1 MLERLQSSLEAG
13 HVLPAG
19 ERAWDQMQRRL
30 GEAIDSHT
38 VVQAAAADCAPAE
51 APGVGTATPR
61 ATPAWLS
68 PAGGN
73 KAGEAAPR
81 EEATS
86 GVLSSQPTQLPD
98 PFDPTHAP
106 TRRDPFEPRGPVQGS
121 PLHAASYRGCSG
133 KEPIGQSAVDSGASF
148 EGYGQG
154 RLGQMAQMAQRR
166 EEEGRRNA
174 IRQADFPTPISAR
187 PPSSG
192 ITQPCLDDW
201 I

>member
-1 MLERLQSSLEAG
+1 
-13 HVLPAG
+13 VLPAS

-38 VVQAAAADCAPAE
+38 VVQTENPE
-51 APGVGTATPR
+51 EKPVGA

-73 KAGEAAPR
+73 KAGEAAPQ
-81 EEATS
+81 EEAAS
-86 GVLSSQPTQLPD
+86 GMLSSRPTQLPD

-121 PLHAASYRGCSG
+121 PLHATSYRGCSG
-133 KEPIGQSAVDSGASF
+133 KEAQSAVDSGASF
-148 EGYGQG
+148 AGYGQG

-174 IRQADFPTPISAR
+174 IRQADFPTPISAC

-201 I
+201 TT